1 MTIPQRLRRLN
12 QIGFHHIFMPLVL
25 FVLLFGV
32 TGTYFLLTSH
42 AAAAVYDFQLGYD
55 RGLCLDNFGGKTG
68 ARNPIVQS
76 ACNTKITSEQFSL
89 TSVGSNRF
97 LLKDSAGTCVDD
109 TGDRV
114 TSSGNTVRLMTWAC
128 NSSDHAQVWM
138 WSGSGGYHELKNAY
152 NNGCI
157 NDPGYSKVIGKQ
169 MIIYNCVNTSNEHW
183 YQVAAQKPAPTPNP
197 SPAPAPAPSPTPT
210 PTPTPG
216 GTGSAPAMPTTA
228 PAGFTRAFSEDF
240 NTAAALGSF
249 DSVYGSQF
257 GEYTGCC
264 STNKITQY
272 SASKVLYVQNGSLY
286 YKLHSENGV
295 SYAAA
300 PQPWNYKSFQYGQVG
315 MSVRLDSSNGPG
327 YKIAFLLWPS
337 TNKWSNEVDFPEVDP
352 DFNAPVR
359 AASLNYSPNG
369 QGENGF
375 SSQDNLSTGVY
386 LTDNKYHTF
395 LLTWT
400 PNNMVATIDGKT
412 VATFTG
418 NAVPAQAMRLSLQ
431 AEGWINQGNV
441 PASTT
446 DVLEVP
452 WVYINTYN

>member
-1 MTIPQRLRRLN
+1 MLKPKRLN
-12 QIGFHHIFMPLVL
+12 QIGVHHILFPAVV
-25 FVLLFGV
+25 FVLLFGIA
-32 TGTYFLLTSH
+32 GSYFYLLGH
-42 AAAAVYDFQLGYD
+42 AATSNNLLQLGSD
-55 RGLCLDNFGGKTG
+55 SALCMDNYGNSSAQRVPIKTWSC
-68 ARNPIVQS
+68 NKSDS
-76 ACNTKITSEQFSL
+76 AQQFVL

-97 LLKDSAGTCVDD
+97 LLKDAKGTCVDD

-114 TSSGNTVRLMTWAC
+114 GTSGNQVYVMTYRC

-157 NDPGYSKVIGKQ
+157 NDPGSSRAPGTQLIVYSCSP
-169 MIIYNCVNTSNEHW
+169 NSSNEHW
-183 YQVAAQKPAPTPNP
+183 YEVAAQTSTTSP
-197 SPAPAPAPSPTPT
+197 SPTPSPTPT
-210 PTPTPG
+210 PTPAPTPSP
-216 GTGSAPAMPTTA
+216 TSTTA
-228 PAGFTRAFSEDF
+228 PAIPATAPTGFTRAFTEDF
-240 NTAAALGSF
+240 NTPAALGSF

-272 SASKVLYVQNGSLY
+272 SSSKVLYVQNGSLY
-286 YKLHSENGV
+286 YKLHSENSV

-300 PQPWNYKSFQYGQVG
+300 PQPWNEKSFLYGQVG

-352 DFNAPVR
+352 DFTAPVR

-369 QGENGF
+369 TGENGF

-400 PNNMVATIDGKT
+400 PGKIVATIDGKT

-431 AEGWINQGNV
+431 AEGWINQGSI
-441 PASTT
+441 PSSTT

-452 WVYINTYN
+452 WVYINTHN